1 MPVLATQS
9 VEPTLNDV
17 NEDQTSV
24 QLKDVK
30 DESESESSDES
41 GNEGEKDNEE
51 VKQSHP
57 LAEAAGIDEELQSKQ
72 KQTRSE
78 KKARKAMAKLGLRP
92 IQGILRVTIR
102 KSKNILFVIQKPD
115 VYKSPASDTYIVFGE
130 AKIEDL
136 SQRAQIAAANQFK
149 NLGQNP
155 TGTNQTSNDQ
165 TTNPLN
171 NNDKS
176 QTDKNSNVQVT
187 TKAETIHE
195 ETDEDEQVDDEGIE
209 ENDIQLVMSQSKTS
223 RSKAVKALRK
233 CNNDIVNA
241 IMELAEWS
249 NKRH

>member
-9 VEPTLNDV
+9 GESTLNDV
-17 NEDQTSV
+17 HEDQTSV

-30 DESESESSDES
+30 DDSSSSSDEES
-41 GNEGEKDNEE
+41 GNEGEKDSEE

-72 KQTRSE
+72 KQTRAE
-78 KKARKAMAKLGLRP
+78 KKARKAIAKLGLRP
-92 IQGILRVTIR
+92 IPGILRVTIR

-149 NLGQNP
+149 NLGQNQ
-155 TGTNQTSNDQ
+155 TTNNQTSNDQ
-165 TTNPLN
+165 TSLLA
-171 NNDKS
+171 NNDKV
-176 QTDKNSNVQVT
+176 QTDKNT
-187 TKAETIHE
+187 TTNNNNKTETIQE
-195 ETDEDEQVDDEGIE
+195 EDEDEQVDSEGIE

-223 RSKAVKALRK
+223 RSKAIKALRK

-241 IMELAEWS
+241 IMELAE
-249 NKRH
+249 

>member
-1 MPVLATQS
+1 MPVLATEATS
-9 VEPTLNDV
+9 NDV
-17 NEDQTSV
+17 NEQQTSV

-30 DESESESSDES
+30 DESDSSSSEES
-41 GNEGEKDNEE
+41 GNEGEKESEE

-72 KQTRSE
+72 KQTRAE
-78 KKARKAMAKLGLRP
+78 KKARKAIAKLGLRP
-92 IQGILRVTIR
+92 VQGILRVTIR

-149 NLGQNP
+149 NIGQNQP
-155 TGTNQTSNDQ
+155 PSNQTSNDQ
-165 TTNPLN
+165 TSTNLN
-171 NNDKS
+171 N
-176 QTDKNSNVQVT
+176 TDKT
-187 TKAETIHE
+187 TNEKNANIQANNKTETIQE
-195 ETDEDEQVDDEGIE
+195 ETDEDEQVDSEGIE

-223 RSKAVKALRK
+223 RSKAIKALRK

-241 IMELAEWS
+241 IMELAE
-249 NKRH
+249 

>member
-1 MPVLATQS
+1 MPVLATPS
-9 VEPTLNDV
+9 VETNELN
-17 NEDQTSV
+17 EEQTSV

-30 DESESESSDES
+30 DESESESSEES
-41 GNEGEKDNEE
+41 GNEGEKESEE

-78 KKARKAMAKLGLRP
+78 KKARKAIAKLGLRP

-149 NLGQNP
+149 NLGQNQ
-155 TGTNQTSNDQ
+155 TANNQTSNEQ
-165 TTNPLN
+165 TANTLN
-171 NNDKS
+171 NNEKT
-176 QTDKNSNVQVT
+176 QNDKNTNVSN
-187 TKAETIHE
+187 
-195 ETDEDEQVDDEGIE
+195 
-209 ENDIQLVMSQSKTS
+209 N
-223 RSKAVKALRK
+223 
-233 CNNDIVNA
+233 
-241 IMELAEWS
+241 
-249 NKRH
+249 

>member
-1 MPVLATQS
+1 MPVLATES
-9 VEPTLNDV
+9 VETASNDV
-17 NEDQTSV
+17 NQSESIV
-24 QLKDVK
+24 QIKDVK
-30 DESESESSDES
+30 DDSDSSSSEES
-41 GNEGEKDNEE
+41 GNEGEKESED

-57 LAEAAGIDEELQSKQ
+57 LAEAAGIEEELQSKQ

-149 NLGQNP
+149 NLGQNQQ
-155 TGTNQTSNDQ
+155 GTANTTNDQ
-165 TTNPLN
+165 TANQLN
-171 NNDKS
+171 NNEKLPA
-176 QTDKNSNVQVT
+176 DKNTTNLSNKT
-187 TKAETIHE
+187 ETIQE
-195 ETDEDEQVDDEGIE
+195 ETDEDEQVDAEGIE

-223 RSKAVKALRK
+223 RSKAIKALRK

-241 IMELAEWS
+241 IM
-249 NKRH
+249 

>member
-1 MPVLATQS
+1 MPILATES
-9 VEPTLNDV
+9 VETTSNDV
-17 NEDQTSV
+17 NQSESIV
-24 QLKDVK
+24 QIKDVK
-30 DESESESSDES
+30 DDSDSSSSEES
-41 GNEGEKDNEE
+41 GNEGEKESED

-57 LAEAAGIDEELQSKQ
+57 LAEAAGIEEELQSKQ

-149 NLGQNP
+149 NLGQNQQ
-155 TGTNQTSNDQ
+155 GTANNTNDQ
-165 TTNPLN
+165 TANQLN
-171 NNDKS
+171 NNEKLPA
-176 QTDKNSNVQVT
+176 DKNTTSLSNKT
-187 TKAETIHE
+187 ETIQE
-195 ETDEDEQVDDEGIE
+195 ETDEDEQVDAEGIE

-223 RSKAVKALRK
+223 RSKAIKALRK

-241 IMELAEWS
+241 IMELAE
-249 NKRH
+249 

>member
-1 MPVLATQS
+1 
-9 VEPTLNDV
+9 
-17 NEDQTSV
+17 
-24 QLKDVK
+24 
-30 DESESESSDES
+30 
-41 GNEGEKDNEE
+41 

-149 NLGQNP
+149 NIGQNQ
-155 TGTNQTSNDQ
+155 TANNTNTND
-165 TTNPLN
+165 TTNIQLN
-171 NNDKS
+171 NEKQ
-176 QTDKNSNVQVT
+176 QTDKNSNLQ
-187 TKAETIHE
+187 TKTETIHE
-195 ETDEDEQVDDEGIE
+195 ETDEDEQVFSFI
-209 ENDIQLVMSQSKTS
+209 IL
-223 RSKAVKALRK
+223 LF
-233 CNNDIVNA
+233 
-241 IMELAEWS
+241 
-249 NKRH
+249 

>member
-1 MPVLATQS
+1 MPILATES
-9 VEPTLNDV
+9 VEASSTDLKQ
-17 NEDQTSV
+17 EQSSV
-24 QLKDVK
+24 QIKDVK
-30 DESESESSDES
+30 DDSDESSSEES
-41 GNEGEKDNEE
+41 GNEGEKDDEA
-51 VKQSHP
+51 KQSHP

-92 IQGILRVTIR
+92 IPGILRVTIR

-149 NLGQNP
+149 TLGQNQA
-155 TGTNQTSNDQ
+155 GANANSNDQ
-165 TTNPLN
+165 TSNQN

-176 QTDKNSNVQVT
+176 QTDKTSNIQSNNKT
-187 TKAETIHE
+187 ETIQE
-195 ETDEDEQVDDEGIE
+195 EDDEDEQVDSQGIE
-209 ENDIQLVMSQSKTS
+209 ENDIQLVMSQSKTT
-223 RSKAVKALRK
+223 RSKAIKALRK

-241 IMELAEWS
+241 IMELAE
-249 NKRH
+249 

>member
-1 MPVLATQS
+1 MPVLATPS
-9 VEPTLNDV
+9 VESNELN
-17 NEDQTSV
+17 EEQTSV

-30 DESESESSDES
+30 DESESESSEES
-41 GNEGEKDNEE
+41 GNEGEKESEE

-72 KQTRSE
+72 KQTRAE
-78 KKARKAMAKLGLRP
+78 KKARKAIAKLGLRP

-149 NLGQNP
+149 NI
-155 TGTNQTSNDQ
+155 GTNQTTTNQTTNDQ
-165 TTNPLN
+165 TSTTLN
-171 NNDKS
+171 NNEK
-176 QTDKNSNVQVT
+176 TLNDKNTNIISTNQT
-187 TKAETIHE
+187 ETIQE
-195 ETDEDEQVDDEGIE
+195 ETDEDEQVDSEGIE
-209 ENDIQLVMSQSKTS
+209 ENDIQLVISQSKTS
-223 RSKAVKALRK
+223 RSKAIKALRK

-241 IMELAEWS
+241 IMELAE
-249 NKRH
+249 

>member
-1 MPVLATQS
+1 MPILTTES
-9 VEPTLNDV
+9 VETTSNDV
-17 NEDQTSV
+17 NQTEPTV
-24 QLKDVK
+24 QIKDVK
-30 DESESESSDES
+30 DDSESSSSEES
-41 GNEGEKDNEE
+41 GNEGEQ

-92 IQGILRVTIR
+92 VQGILRVTIR

-149 NLGQNP
+149 NLNQNQQ
-155 TGTNQTSNDQ
+155 GTTNNLSDQTSNVSN
-165 TTNPLN
+165 T
-171 NNDKS
+171 NDKS
-176 QTDKNSNVQVT
+176 QTDKNISNQP
-187 TKAETIHE
+187 KSETIQE
-195 ETDEDEQVDDEGIE
+195 ESDEDEQVDAEGIE

-223 RSKAVKALRK
+223 RSKAIKALRK

-241 IMELAEWS
+241 IMELAE
-249 NKRH
+249 

>member
-1 MPVLATQS
+1 MPV
-9 VEPTLNDV
+9 
-17 NEDQTSV
+17 QTSESV
-24 QLKDVK
+24 QSKTQEEQNVQVKDVK
-30 DESESESSDES
+30 DDSDDSSSEES
-41 GNEGEKDNEE
+41 GNEGEKDSEE

-57 LAEAAGIDEELQSKQ
+57 LAAAAGIEEELQSKQ

-149 NLGQNP
+149 NLGQNAAVNN
-155 TGTNQTSNDQ
+155 TTDQTSQSNE
-165 TTNPLN
+165 
-171 NNDKS
+171 KGS
-176 QTDKNSNVQVT
+176 SDKNANQSSA
-187 TKAETIHE
+187 KAETIQE
-195 ETDEDEQVDDEGIE
+195 ESDEDEQVDSQGIE
-209 ENDIQLVMSQSKTS
+209 ENDIQLVMSQSKAS
-223 RSKAVKALRK
+223 RSKAIKALRK

-241 IMELAEWS
+241 IMELAE
-249 NKRH
+249 

>member
-1 MPVLATQS
+1 MPVLATPS
-9 VEPTLNDV
+9 VETTTSDDLK
-17 NEDQTSV
+17 EEQTSV

-30 DESESESSDES
+30 DDSDSDSSEES
-41 GNEGEKDNEE
+41 GNEGENDE

-72 KQTRSE
+72 KQTRAE
-78 KKARKAMAKLGLRP
+78 KKARKAIAKLGLRP
-92 IQGILRVTIR
+92 IPGILRVTIR

-149 NLGQNP
+149 NL
-155 TGTNQTSNDQ
+155 NQTQSTNNQTNDL
-165 TTNPLN
+165 TTNN
-171 NNDKS
+171 NNDNE
-176 QTDKNSNVQVT
+176 KNTNNQLNNKT
-187 TKAETIHE
+187 ETIQE
-195 ETDEDEQVDDEGIE
+195 EDEDEQVDSEGIE

-223 RSKAVKALRK
+223 RSKAIRALRK

-241 IMELAEWS
+241 IMELAE
-249 NKRH
+249 